1 MALRV
6 INNFIEG
13 SNNNK
18 NKLIGNSYTQNL
30 YLEKFDT
37 EDIAGTSPYFLKS
50 ISGFSELF
58 FEEEEF
64 RDCRGLYV
72 SKFNGM
78 LISVWGNYV
87 YVHYKSADGYSYR
100 KLGAFISNTNDLVSI
115 AESGGENPRI
125 LIADGF
131 VLHSFLI
138 KEINDITS
146 SYIQVQLPKNADGE
160 QIKPSYVSYQFGYL
174 TINDRDTDR
183 FYRSYLYP
191 FEYEKNNEIEMRVFT
206 YDPILEEEYENGMYI
221 IADYSSDKIDAMCSN
236 NEKLFVF
243 GKNSVQEYVYTGDS
257 RMPFSTTQSSK
268 IGILNKDSLSII
280 NNQMF
285 WLGAGDEGQYGI
297 FTASSVNDITRISTV
312 NIEKEISSFDD
323 VNCVAWTWTEAQ
335 HMFYAITFYKNNK
348 TYVYDVT
355 TQKWHNRVSTTENT
369 NEDRFWRYRFAR
381 LFDNK
386 ICMSTEH
393 GLTFIDNE
401 KFTEHDGKRIVR
413 LRRGGVTHDSFNYF
427 MIDNVEFQISNGH
440 VRLDNPT
447 VRPKYMFRYS
457 TDGVTFS
464 NERISYGGLQGQY
477 AYKTQFQRLGMG
489 VIFIFEFSTS
499 EDIDLVITSCKV
511 NAVAMG
517 RGF

>member
-1 MALRV
+1 MQRV
-6 INNFIEG
+6 IDNFIDE
-13 SNNNK
+13 SNENK
-18 NKLIGNSYTQNL
+18 NKLIGISYTQNL
-30 YLEKFDT
+30 YLEKLGGDT
-37 EDIAGTSPYFLKS
+37 TKSGGYYLKS
-50 ISGFSELF
+50 ISGFSDLF
-58 FEEEEF
+58 FEETEF

-78 LISVWGNYV
+78 LISVWGNYI
-87 YVHYKSADGYSYR
+87 YVHYKDAGGYSYR
-100 KLGAFISNTNDLVSI
+100 KLGINISNTNDLVSI

-138 KEINDITS
+138 NEIDNVTG
-146 SYIQVQLPKNADGE
+146 SYAQIKLPKNADGV

-174 TINDRDTDR
+174 TINDKDSDR

-191 FEYEKNNEIEMRVFT
+191 FEYVKNDEIEMRVFT
-206 YDPILEEEYENGMYI
+206 YDPILEEEYEYGMYI
-221 IADYSSDKIDAMCSN
+221 VADYSSDKIDAMCSN

-243 GKNSVQEYVYTGDS
+243 GKNSIQEYVYTADS

-297 FTASSVNDITRISTV
+297 FTATDVNNITRISTI
-312 NIEKEISSFDD
+312 NLEKEIGSFDD
-323 VNCVAWTWTEAQ
+323 VNCVAWTWTENQ

-348 TYVYDVT
+348 TFVYDLS
-355 TQKWHNRVSTTENT
+355 TQKWHNRVSTTSTT
-369 NEDRFWRYRFAR
+369 NENRFWRYRFAR

-413 LRRGGVTHDSFNYF
+413 LRRGGVTIDGYNFF
-427 MIDNVEFQISNGH
+427 MIDNVEFIINNGF

-447 VRPKYMFRYS
+447 VQPKFMFRYS
-457 TDGVTFS
+457 INGATFS

-477 AYKTQFQRLGMG
+477 GFKTQFPRLGMG
-489 VIFIFEFSTS
+489 SRFAFEFSTS
-499 EDIDLVITSCKV
+499 EDMDLTIVDMKV
-511 NAVAMG
+511 NANMMS